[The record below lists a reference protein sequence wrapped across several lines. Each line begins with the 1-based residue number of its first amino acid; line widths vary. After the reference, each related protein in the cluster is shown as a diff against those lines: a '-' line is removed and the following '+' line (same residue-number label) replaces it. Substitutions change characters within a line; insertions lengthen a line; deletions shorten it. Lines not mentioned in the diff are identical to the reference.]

1 VIGSLIARRYAKALI
16 ELGTEQGNLD
26 GIVREIGDIAET
38 IESSAELRGLIE
50 NPQIP
55 RTARKAVL
63 MDVAARLNASPMTR
77 NTIGI
82 LADGNRLRILPA
94 LALAL
99 REAADRRAGVLR
111 AVVTSAQPLNE
122 AYVQKLTQALESRF
136 KKKVV
141 VVREVDPKLLA
152 GVVTRVGDTII
163 DGSLKAR
170 LDELKGQLLPN

>member
-136 KKKVV
+136 KK
-141 VVREVDPKLLA
+141 
-152 GVVTRVGDTII
+152 
-163 DGSLKAR
+163 
-170 LDELKGQLLPN
+170 